1 MNTTLSRREM
11 LGALVGVV
19 PLLAEVP
26 SAIAAE
32 NPGRKRLGVCTYSY
46 NLHWK
51 AARDG
56 HSKARFKDTLEFL
69 DYCHELGAGGLQI
82 GVGSKD
88 PGYPGKL
95 RAKLDA
101 YQMYFEGQASL
112 PQNDSDR
119 ERFDVEVRAAKAAG
133 AEVIRTAMLS
143 GRRYETFDSADAFR
157 RFAEQSWQSLALAE
171 PVARKQR
178 VKLAVENHKDWR
190 VPEMLDW
197 LKRMSSEYV
206 GVCVDFGN
214 SIALLEEPTEVVE
227 ALAPF
232 AFSTHIKDMAVQEQE
247 DGFLLSEVPLG
258 EGFLD
263 LKRLVERL
271 QRANPKIQFNLEMI
285 TRDPLKI
292 PCLTARY
299 WATMTNVPARDLA
312 AALAMVR
319 GHPSKKPLPRTTGLE
334 IDHQL
339 ALEDRHVRASF
350 VYAREQLAL

>member
-56 HSKARFKDTLEFL
+56 HSKARFKDTFEFL

-88 PGYPGKL
+88 PGYQGKL

-101 YQMYFEGQASL
+101 YQMYFEAQASL

-247 DGFLLSEVPLG
+247 DGF
-258 EGFLD
+258 
-263 LKRLVERL
+263 
-271 QRANPKIQFNLEMI
+271 
-285 TRDPLKI
+285 
-292 PCLTARY
+292 
-299 WATMTNVPARDLA
+299 
-312 AALAMVR
+312 
-319 GHPSKKPLPRTTGLE
+319 
-334 IDHQL
+334 
-339 ALEDRHVRASF
+339 
-350 VYAREQLAL
+350 